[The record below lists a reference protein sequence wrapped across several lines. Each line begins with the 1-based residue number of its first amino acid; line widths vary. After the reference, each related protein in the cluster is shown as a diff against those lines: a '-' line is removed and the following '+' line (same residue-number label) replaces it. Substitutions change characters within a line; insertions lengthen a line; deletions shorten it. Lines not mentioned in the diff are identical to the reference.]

1 LRPGWPGAG
10 EPINGRTD
18 VMIGIEEL
26 LQVMVQRGGSD
37 LHVTAGSPP
46 KIRIDGSLVS
56 TEHDVLSPDVA
67 KKIVYSI
74 LTTEQIAKFEKQLE
88 LDLSFGIDGLG
99 RFRTNVFQQRG
110 AVGGVFRVIPYVIQN
125 FDELGLPRE
134 TCESLCAL
142 PKGLVLVTG
151 ATGSGKST
159 TLAAMI
165 DHINE
170 HRCDHVVTIE
180 DPIEYL
186 HRNKNCLF
194 NQREVGS
201 DTHTFSNA
209 LRSVLRE
216 DPDVVLIGEMR
227 DLETIEL
234 ALTLAETGHLTF
246 ATLHTSDTVQSIN
259 RIVDVFP
266 SHQQQQVRTQLSF
279 VLQGVMCQTL
289 VPRANGRGRALALE
303 VMIAN
308 QAIRACI
315 RENKAHQIYSLI
327 QTGGKHSMRTMNQS
341 LFELYQQGAISYDE
355 AMARTTD
362 PEDLKRTFQRSVH
375 GGQQAAQP
383 QSGQRRSQR
392 VSGNRYG

>member
-1 LRPGWPGAG
+1 M
-10 EPINGRTD
+10 T
-18 VMIGIEEL
+18 GIEEL
-26 LQVMVQRGGSD
+26 LQIMVQRGGSD
-37 LHVTAGSPP
+37 LHITAGSPP
-46 KIRIDGSLVS
+46 KVRVDGSLVS
-56 TEHDVLSPDVA
+56 TEHEVMAPDVT
-67 KKIVYSI
+67 KKIVYSV
-74 LTTEQIAKFEKQLE
+74 LTSEQIAKFERDLE

-99 RFRTNVFQQRG
+99 RFRTNVFMQRG
-110 AVGGVFRVIPYVIQN
+110 AVGAVFRVIPYAIQS
-125 FDELGLPRE
+125 FEELGLPRE
-134 TCESLCAL
+134 TCESFCAL

-165 DHINE
+165 DHINQ
-170 HRCDHVVTIE
+170 HRCEHVITIE

-201 DTHTFSNA
+201 DTHSFANA

-216 DPDVVLIGEMR
+216 DPDVILIGEMR

-234 ALTLAETGHLTF
+234 ALILAETGHLTF
-246 ATLHTSDTVQSIN
+246 ATLHTSDTVQTIN

-279 VLQGVMCQTL
+279 VLQGVICQSL
-289 VPRANGRGRALALE
+289 IPRSNGRGRVLCAE

-308 QAIRACI
+308 QAIRSCI

-327 QTGGKHSMRTMNQS
+327 QTGGKYGMRTGNQS
-341 LFELYQQGAISYDE
+341 LYELYEKGVITFDE

-362 PEDLKRTFQRSVH
+362 PEDLKRTFQRGAGTV
-375 GGQQAAQP
+375 AAERP
-383 QSGQRRSQR
+383 AAAARRAEAPR
-392 VSGNRYG
+392 RHV

>member
-1 LRPGWPGAG
+1 M
-10 EPINGRTD
+10 
-18 VMIGIEEL
+18 VGIEEL
-26 LQVMVQRGGSD
+26 LQIMVQRGGSD
-37 LHVTAGSPP
+37 LHITAGSPP
-46 KIRIDGSLVS
+46 KVRVDGSLVS
-56 TEHDVLSPDVA
+56 TEHEVLAPDST
-67 KKIVYSI
+67 KKIVYSV
-74 LTTEQIAKFEKQLE
+74 LTSEQIAKFERDLE

-99 RFRTNVFQQRG
+99 RFRTNVFMQRG
-110 AVGGVFRVIPYVIQN
+110 ATGAVFRVIPYAIQD
-125 FDELGLPRE
+125 FQELGLPAD
-134 TCESLCAL
+134 TCEAFCAL

-165 DHINE
+165 DHINQ
-170 HRCDHVVTIE
+170 HRCEHVITIE

-201 DTHTFSNA
+201 DTHSFSNA

-216 DPDVVLIGEMR
+216 DPDVILIGEMR

-234 ALTLAETGHLTF
+234 ALILAETGHLTF
-246 ATLHTSDTVQSIN
+246 ATLHTSDTVQTIN

-279 VLQGVMCQTL
+279 VLQGVICQSL
-289 VPRANGRGRALALE
+289 IPRSSGRGRVLAAE
-303 VMIAN
+303 VMVAN
-308 QAIRACI
+308 QAVRSCI

-327 QTGGKHSMRTMNQS
+327 QTGGKYGMRTGNQA
-341 LFELYQQGAISYDE
+341 LFELYEKGAITYDE

-362 PEDLKRTFQRSVH
+362 PEDLKRTFQRAT
-375 GGQQAAQP
+375 GQQTAEKPAAAAANA
-383 QSGQRRSQR
+383 RRVEATR
-392 VSGNRYG
+392 RHV

>member
-1 LRPGWPGAG
+1 MDY
-10 EPINGRTD
+10 TM
-18 VMIGIEEL
+18 VGIEEL
-26 LQVMVQRGGSD
+26 LQIMVQRGGSD
-37 LHVTAGSPP
+37 LHVTAGAPP
-46 KIRIDGSLVS
+46 KVRIDGSLVS
-56 TEHDVLSPDVA
+56 TEHDVLTPDVT
-67 KKIVYSI
+67 KKIVYSVM
-74 LTTEQIAKFEKQLE
+74 TAEQIAKFEKNLE
-88 LDLSFGIDGLG
+88 LDISFGIDGLG

-110 AVGGVFRVIPYVIQN
+110 ATGAVLRIIPYAIQS
-125 FDELGLPRE
+125 FEELGLPRE
-134 TCESLCAL
+134 NCEHFCAL

-170 HRCDHVVTIE
+170 HRCEHVITIE

-201 DTHTFSNA
+201 DTHSFANA

-279 VLQGVMCQTL
+279 VLQGVICQTL
-289 VPRANGRGRALALE
+289 VPRANGRGRALAAE
-303 VMIAN
+303 VMVAN

-327 QTGGKHSMRTMNQS
+327 QTGGKYGMRTMNQA
-341 LFELYQQGAISYDE
+341 LFELYQASAITYDE

-362 PEDLKRTFQRSVH
+362 PEDLKRTFQRAAPQA
-375 GGQQAAQP
+375 GAAQADDARI
-383 QSGQRRSQR
+383 RRTR
-392 VSGNRYG
+392 TVTGRNG

>member
-1 LRPGWPGAG
+1 
-10 EPINGRTD
+10 
-18 VMIGIEEL
+18 MIGIEEL
-26 LQVMVQRGGSD
+26 LQIMVQRGGSD
-37 LHVTAGSPP
+37 LHVTAGAPP
-46 KIRIDGSLVS
+46 KVRVDGSLVS
-56 TEHDVLSPDVA
+56 TEHDTLTPDET
-67 KKIVYSI
+67 KKIVYSV
-74 LTTEQIAKFEKQLE
+74 LTSEQISKFERDLE

-99 RFRTNVFQQRG
+99 RFRTNVFLQRG
-110 AVGGVFRVIPYVIQN
+110 ATGAVFRIIPYAIQS
-125 FDELGLPRE
+125 FSELGLPE
-134 TCESLCAL
+134 DVCEMLCAL

-165 DHINE
+165 DFINQ
-170 HRCDHVVTIE
+170 HRCEHVITIE

-201 DTHTFSNA
+201 DTHSFSNA

-246 ATLHTSDTVQSIN
+246 ATLHTSDTVQTIN

-279 VLQGVMCQTL
+279 VLQGVLCQAL
-289 VPRANGRGRALALE
+289 LPRANGRGRALVCE
-303 VMIAN
+303 VMVAN
-308 QAIRACI
+308 QAIRSCI

-327 QTGGKHSMRTMNQS
+327 QTGGKYGMRTMNQA
-341 LFELYQQGAISYDE
+341 LFEVYSQNAITYDE
-355 AMARTTD
+355 AMSRTTD
-362 PEDLKRTFQRSVH
+362 PEDLKRTFQRSGGA
-375 GGQQAAQP
+375 GGQAPGHGRRA
-383 QSGQRRSQR
+383 SGSLTGR
-392 VSGNRYG
+392 

>member
-1 LRPGWPGAG
+1 
-10 EPINGRTD
+10 
-18 VMIGIEEL
+18 MIGIEEL
-26 LQVMVQRGGSD
+26 LQIMVQRGGSD
-37 LHVTAGSPP
+37 LHVTAGAPP
-46 KIRIDGSLVS
+46 KVRVDGSLVS
-56 TEHDVLSPDVA
+56 TEHDTLTPDET
-67 KKIVYSI
+67 KKIVYSV
-74 LTTEQIAKFEKQLE
+74 LTSEQIAKFERDLE

-99 RFRTNVFQQRG
+99 RFRTNVFLQRG
-110 AVGGVFRVIPYVIQN
+110 ATGAVFRVIPYAIQS
-125 FDELGLPRE
+125 FAELGLPE
-134 TCESLCAL
+134 DVCEMFCAL

-165 DHINE
+165 DYINQ
-170 HRCDHVVTIE
+170 HRCEHVITIE

-201 DTHTFSNA
+201 DTHSFSNA

-216 DPDVVLIGEMR
+216 DPDIVLIGEMR

-246 ATLHTSDTVQSIN
+246 ATLHTSDTVQTIN

-279 VLQGVMCQTL
+279 VLQGVLCQSL
-289 VPRANGRGRALALE
+289 LPRANGRGRALVCE
-303 VMIAN
+303 VMVAN
-308 QAIRACI
+308 QAIRSCM

-327 QTGGKHSMRTMNQS
+327 QTGGKYGMRTMNQA
-341 LFELYQQGAISYDE
+341 LFEVYSQNAITYDE

-362 PEDLKRTFQRSVH
+362 PEDLKRTFQRS
-375 GGQQAAQP
+375 GGAGGGPGAHTRRA
-383 QSGQRRSQR
+383 SGSLTGR
-392 VSGNRYG
+392 

>member
-1 LRPGWPGAG
+1 MP
-10 EPINGRTD
+10 
-18 VMIGIEEL
+18 GIEEL
-26 LQVMVQRGGSD
+26 LQIMVQRGGSD

-46 KIRIDGSLVS
+46 KIRVDGALVS
-56 TEHDVLSPDVA
+56 TEHDILGADGT
-67 KKIVYSI
+67 KKIIYSV
-74 LTTEQIAKFEKQLE
+74 LTAEQIAKFEKNLE
-88 LDLSFGIDGLG
+88 LDISFGIEGLG

-110 AVGGVFRVIPYVIQN
+110 ATGAVFRIIPYTIQN
-125 FDELGLPRE
+125 FDELGLPKDV
-134 TCESLCAL
+134 CEMFCAL

-165 DHINE
+165 DYINQHRNE
-170 HRCDHVVTIE
+170 HVITIE

-201 DTHTFSNA
+201 DTHSFANA

-227 DLETIEL
+227 DLETIEAAL
-234 ALTLAETGHLTF
+234 ALAETGHLTF
-246 ATLHTSDTVQSIN
+246 ATLHTSDTVQTIN
-259 RIVDVFP
+259 RIIDVFP

-289 VPRANGRGRALALE
+289 LPKANGRGRALASE
-303 VMIAN
+303 IMVAN

-315 RENKAHQIYSLI
+315 RDNKSHQIYSLI
-327 QTGGKHSMRTMNQS
+327 QTGGKNGMKTFNQS
-341 LFELYQQGAISYDE
+341 LFELYQANLVTFDE

-362 PEDLKRTFQRSVH
+362 PEDLKRTFQRATPGKAAPTQSP
-375 GGQQAAQP
+375 QQA
-383 QSGQRRSQR
+383 RRR
-392 VSGNRYG
+392 MNAGRNV

>member
-1 LRPGWPGAG
+1 M
-10 EPINGRTD
+10 
-18 VMIGIEEL
+18 VGIEEL
-26 LQVMVQRGGSD
+26 LQIMVQRGGSD

-56 TEHDVLSPDVA
+56 TEHDMLAPDMT
-67 KKIVYSI
+67 KKIVYSV
-74 LTTEQIAKFEKQLE
+74 LTAEQITKFERELE

-99 RFRTNVFQQRG
+99 RFRTNVFLQRG
-110 AVGGVFRVIPYVIQN
+110 AVGGVFRIIPYTIQG

-134 TCESLCAL
+134 IIEAFCAL

-151 ATGSGKST
+151 STGSGKST

-165 DHINE
+165 DFINQ
-170 HRCDHVVTIE
+170 HRCEHVITIE

-201 DTHTFSNA
+201 DTRSFANA

-279 VLQGVMCQTL
+279 VLQGVICQTL
-289 VPRANGRGRALALE
+289 VPRANGRGRALAAE
-303 VMIAN
+303 VMVAN
-308 QAIRACI
+308 QAVKACI
-315 RENKAHQIYSLI
+315 RDNKAHQIYSLI
-327 QTGGKHSMRTMNQS
+327 QTGGKYGMCTMNQA
-341 LFELYQQGAISYDE
+341 LFDLYQAAQITYDE

-362 PEDLKRTFQRSVH
+362 PEDLKRTFQRATP
-375 GGQQAAQP
+375 AAAP
-383 QSGQRRSQR
+383 TSAPAAAPARRSIATKTGR
-392 VSGNRYG
+392 HV

>member
-1 LRPGWPGAG
+1 
-10 EPINGRTD
+10 
-18 VMIGIEEL
+18 MIGIEEL
-26 LQVMVQRGGSD
+26 LQIMVQRGGSD
-37 LHVTAGSPP
+37 LHVTAGAPP
-46 KIRIDGSLVS
+46 KVRVDGALVS
-56 TEHDVLSPDVA
+56 TEHDTLTPDET
-67 KKIVYSI
+67 KKIVYSV
-74 LTTEQIAKFEKQLE
+74 LTSEQIAKFERDLE

-99 RFRTNVFQQRG
+99 RFRTNVFVQRG
-110 AVGGVFRVIPYVIQN
+110 ATGAVFRVIPYAIQS
-125 FDELGLPRE
+125 FTELGLPE
-134 TCESLCAL
+134 DVCESLCAL

-165 DHINE
+165 DFINQ
-170 HRCDHVVTIE
+170 HRCEHVITIE

-201 DTHTFSNA
+201 DTHSFANA

-246 ATLHTSDTVQSIN
+246 ATLHTSDTVQTIN

-279 VLQGVMCQTL
+279 VLQGVLCQSL
-289 VPRANGRGRALALE
+289 LPRANGRGRALVCE
-303 VMIAN
+303 IMVAN
-308 QAIRACI
+308 QAIRSCI

-327 QTGGKHSMRTMNQS
+327 QTGGKYGMRTMNQA
-341 LFELYQQGAISYDE
+341 LFETYSTNAITYDE
-355 AMARTTD
+355 ALARTTD
-362 PEDLKRTFQRSVH
+362 PEDLKRTFQRS
-375 GGQQAAQP
+375 GGGIGGGAGTP
-383 QSGQRRSQR
+383 THSRRS
-392 VSGNRYG
+392 SGSLTGR

>member
-1 LRPGWPGAG
+1 M
-10 EPINGRTD
+10 
-18 VMIGIEEL
+18 VGIEEL
-26 LQVMVQRGGSD
+26 LQIMVQRGGSD
-37 LHVTAGSPP
+37 LHITAGSPP
-46 KIRIDGSLVS
+46 KVRVDGSLVS
-56 TEHDVLSPDVA
+56 TEHEVLAPDVT
-67 KKIVYSI
+67 KKIVYSV
-74 LTTEQIAKFEKQLE
+74 LTSEQIAKFERDLE

-99 RFRTNVFQQRG
+99 RFRTNVFMQRG
-110 AVGGVFRVIPYVIQN
+110 ATGAVFRIIPYAIQS
-125 FDELGLPRE
+125 FEELGLPRDVCE
-134 TCESLCAL
+134 TFCAL

-165 DHINE
+165 DHINQ
-170 HRCDHVVTIE
+170 HRCEHVITIE

-201 DTHTFSNA
+201 DTHSFANA

-216 DPDVVLIGEMR
+216 DPDVILIGEMR

-234 ALTLAETGHLTF
+234 ALILAETGHLTF
-246 ATLHTSDTVQSIN
+246 ATLHTSDTVQTIN

-279 VLQGVMCQTL
+279 VLQGVICQSL
-289 VPRANGRGRALALE
+289 IPRSNGRGRVLCAE
-303 VMIAN
+303 VMVAN

-327 QTGGKHSMRTMNQS
+327 QTGGKYGMRTGNQS
-341 LFELYQQGAISYDE
+341 LYELYEKGLISYDE

-362 PEDLKRTFQRSVH
+362 PEDLKRTFQRAV
-375 GGQQAAQP
+375 GTGDKPAAAA
-383 QSGQRRSQR
+383 RRAEATR
-392 VSGNRYG
+392 RHV

>member
-1 LRPGWPGAG
+1 M
-10 EPINGRTD
+10 
-18 VMIGIEEL
+18 VSIEEL
-26 LQVMVQRGGSD
+26 LQIMVQRKGSD

-46 KIRIDGSLVS
+46 KVRIDGALVS
-56 TEHDVLSPDVA
+56 TEHDMLTPDMT
-67 KKIVYSI
+67 KKIVYSV
-74 LTTEQIAKFEKQLE
+74 LTAEQIAKFERDLE
-88 LDLSFGIDGLG
+88 LDLSFGIEGLG

-110 AVGGVFRVIPYVIQN
+110 AVGGVFRIIPYTIQG
-125 FDELGLPRE
+125 FADLGLPGDV
-134 TCESLCAL
+134 CEAICQL
-142 PKGLVLVTG
+142 PKGLVIVAG

-165 DHINE
+165 DHINQ
-170 HRCDHVVTIE
+170 HRCEHVVTIE

-201 DTHTFSNA
+201 DTRSFANA

-234 ALTLAETGHLTF
+234 ALTLSETGHLTF

-279 VLQGVMCQTL
+279 VLQAVFCQQL
-289 VPRANGRGRALALE
+289 IPRSNGRGRVLASE
-303 VMIAN
+303 IMIAN
-308 QAIRACI
+308 AAIRALI
-315 RENKAHQIYSLI
+315 RDNKAHQIYSLI
-327 QTGGKHSMRTMNQS
+327 QTGGKFGMKTMNQA
-341 LFELYQQGAISYDE
+341 LFECYQAGNITFDE
-355 AMARTTD
+355 AMGHTTD
-362 PEDLKRTFQRSVH
+362 IDDLKRVFQRFPGAAPAAAPAGGLPVVRRGGASVRP
-375 GGQQAAQP
+375 GA
-383 QSGQRRSQR
+383 
-392 VSGNRYG
+392 

>member
-1 LRPGWPGAG
+1 ML
-10 EPINGRTD
+10 
-18 VMIGIEEL
+18 GIEEL
-26 LQVMVQRGGSD
+26 LQIMVQRGGSD
-37 LHVTAGSPP
+37 LHITAGAPP
-46 KIRIDGSLVS
+46 KVRVDGSLVS
-56 TEHDVLSPDVA
+56 TEHDVLAPDMT
-67 KKIVYSI
+67 KKIIYSV
-74 LTTEQIAKFEKQLE
+74 LTSEQIAKFERDLE

-99 RFRTNVFQQRG
+99 RFRTNVFMQRG
-110 AVGGVFRVIPYVIQN
+110 AVGAVFRIIPYAIQS
-125 FDELGLPRE
+125 FEELGLPRDV
-134 TCESLCAL
+134 CEMFCAL

-151 ATGSGKST
+151 STGSGKST

-165 DHINE
+165 DHINQ
-170 HRCDHVVTIE
+170 HRCEHVITIE

-201 DTHTFSNA
+201 DTHTFANA

-246 ATLHTSDTVQSIN
+246 ATLHTSDTVQTIN

-279 VLQGVMCQTL
+279 VLQGVVCQCL
-289 VPRANGRGRALALE
+289 LPRSNGRGRALSAE
-303 VMIAN
+303 VMVAN
-308 QAIRACI
+308 QAIRSCI

-327 QTGGKHSMRTMNQS
+327 QTGGKYGMRTMNQA
-341 LFELYQQGAISYDE
+341 LFELYQQNLISYDE

-362 PEDLKRTFQRSVH
+362 PEDLKRTFQRGAGPAAP
-375 GGQQAAQP
+375 GGGPAAP
-383 QSGQRRSQR
+383 GQRRQEAMR
-392 VSGNRYG
+392 RHV